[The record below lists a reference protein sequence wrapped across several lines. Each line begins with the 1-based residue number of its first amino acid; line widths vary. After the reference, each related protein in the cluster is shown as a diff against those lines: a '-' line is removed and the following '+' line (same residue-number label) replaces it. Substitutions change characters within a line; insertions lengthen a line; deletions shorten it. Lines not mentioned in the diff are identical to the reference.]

1 MLKYG
6 FTGNQCII
14 HIIGWTTAEET
25 IETLKELF
33 ASPRWKPGKMDIV
46 GMTTQEKIEWDV
58 LKIKKV
64 VNTIALGKPRN
75 LAIVAWT
82 EEGKVNAETV
92 IPLLEMYGTSAKYF
106 SDLQELFD
114 WLERK
119 T

>member
-14 HIIGWTTAEET
+14 HIIGWTTAVET

-46 GMTTQEKIEWDV
+46 GMTTQEKVEWDV
-58 LKIKKV
+58 LKLEKV
-64 VNTIALGKPRN
+64 SNTIVLGKPRR
-75 LAIVAWT
+75 LAIVTWT
-82 EEGKVNAETV
+82 EEEKVNAETV
-92 IPLLEMYGTSAKYF
+92 IPLLKMSGLSAKHF
-106 SDLQELFD
+106 NDLQELFD

>member
-14 HIIGWTTAEET
+14 HIIGWTTAEEM

-46 GMTTQEKIEWDV
+46 GMTTQEKIEWNM
-58 LKIKKV
+58 LKSKKIA
-64 VNTIALGKPRN
+64 NTVASGKPRR
-75 LAIVAWT
+75 LAFLTWT
-82 EEGKVNAETV
+82 EEGEINAETMM
-92 IPLLEMYGTSAKYF
+92 PLLEMSGISAKHF
-106 SDLQELFD
+106 NDLQELFD

>member
-14 HIIGWTTAEET
+14 HIIGWTTTEEM

-46 GMTTQEKIEWDV
+46 GMTTQEKIEWDM
-58 LKIKKV
+58 LKSKKFA
-64 VNTIALGKPRN
+64 NTLASGKPRR
-75 LAIVAWT
+75 LAYIAWT
-82 EEGKVNAETV
+82 EEGKTNAETYMPMFKMFG
-92 IPLLEMYGTSAKYF
+92 ISTKIF
-106 SDLQELFD
+106 NDLQEMFD

>member
-14 HIIGWTTAEET
+14 HIIGWTTAEEM
-25 IETLKELF
+25 IETLDELF

-58 LKIKKV
+58 LKWKKV
-64 VNTIALGKPRN
+64 ANILASGEPRR
-75 LAIVAWT
+75 LAFITWT
-82 EEGKVNAETV
+82 EEGKVNAETAM
-92 IPLLEMYGTSAKYF
+92 PLLKMSGLSAKHF
-106 SDLQELFD
+106 NDLQELFD

>member
-64 VNTIALGKPRN
+64 VDTIALGKPRN